1 LLAANLL
8 CGVPIVTNEHK
19 PDAENQAEEQELN
32 NEPVIAEQTVTEG
45 ETDNTSELEDDVSP
59 VDIEPTVDDEAEQL
73 KAQLAEAKDQV
84 IRAAADSQNTRR
96 RAEKDVEGARRYALE
111 KFSADLLPVVDNLER
126 ALASVAG
133 DDGALKPIVEGV
145 ELTLKSFIDVLAK
158 YKVEQINPEGEPFDP
173 QLHQAVGMVPNPD
186 VEPNSVL
193 HVAQKGYS
201 LNGRVIRAA
210 MVMVAKAPE

>member
-1 LLAANLL
+1 M
-8 CGVPIVTNEHK
+8 TNEHK
-19 PDAENQAEEQELN
+19 PDAEDQAPEQDPTIVE
-32 NEPVIAEQTVTEG
+32 VAAETEQD
-45 ETDNTSELEDDVSP
+45 TASELDADDSQVE
-59 VDIEPTVDDEAEQL
+59 VAADDEIGQL
-73 KAQLAEAKDQV
+73 KAQLAEAKDQAV
-84 IRAAADSQNTRR
+84 RAAADSQNTRR

-126 ALASVAG
+126 ALASVEG
-133 DDGALKPIVEGV
+133 DDEALKPIVEGV

-158 YKVEQINPEGEPFDP
+158 YKIEQINPEGEPFDP

>member
-1 LLAANLL
+1 
-8 CGVPIVTNEHK
+8 VTTEDK
-19 PDAENQAEEQELN
+19 PDAENQAEEQDLN
-32 NEPVIAEQTVTEG
+32 
-45 ETDNTSELEDDVSP
+45 
-59 VDIEPTVDDEAEQL
+59 IEEVVEAEQETPDEL
-73 KAQLAEAKDQV
+73 DENDILVDADVSVDSEIEQLREQLAEAKDQAV
-84 IRAAADSQNTRR
+84 RSVAESQNTRR
-96 RAEKDVEGARRYALE
+96 RAEKDVEAARRYALE

-126 ALASVAG
+126 ALESVA
-133 DDGALKPIVEGV
+133 DDNEALKPIVEGV

-210 MVMVAKAPE
+210 MVMVAKSAE

>member
-1 LLAANLL
+1 
-8 CGVPIVTNEHK
+8 VTTEDK

-32 NEPVIAEQTVTEG
+32 
-45 ETDNTSELEDDVSP
+45 
-59 VDIEPTVDDEAEQL
+59 IEEEVEAEQETPYEL
-73 KAQLAEAKDQV
+73 DENDVLVDADVSVDSEIEQLREQLAEAKDQAV
-84 IRAAADSQNTRR
+84 RSVAESQNTRR
-96 RAEKDVEGARRYALE
+96 RAEKDVEAARRYALE

-126 ALASVAG
+126 ALESVA
-133 DDGALKPIVEGV
+133 DDNEALKPIVEGV

>member
-19 PDAENQAEEQELN
+19 PDAENQAEEQDLN
-32 NEPVIAEQTVTEG
+32 TEEVAAEAEQDTPY
-45 ETDNTSELEDDVSP
+45 ELDEDDSQVEIEVSA
-59 VDIEPTVDDEAEQL
+59 DNEIEQL

-126 ALASVAG
+126 ALASTAG
-133 DDGALKPIVEGV
+133 DDDALKPIVEGV

>member
-19 PDAENQAEEQELN
+19 PDAETQAEEQDLN
-32 NEPVIAEQTVTEG
+32 TEEVAAEAEQDTPY
-45 ETDNTSELEDDVSP
+45 ELDEDDSQVEIEVSA
-59 VDIEPTVDDEAEQL
+59 DNEIEQL

-126 ALASVAG
+126 ALASTAG
-133 DDGALKPIVEGV
+133 DDDVLKPIVEGV

>member
-1 LLAANLL
+1 
-8 CGVPIVTNEHK
+8 VTNEHK
-19 PDAENQAEEQELN
+19 PDAEDQAPEQDPTIVE
-32 NEPVIAEQTVTEG
+32 VAAETEQD
-45 ETDNTSELEDDVSP
+45 TASELDADDSQVE
-59 VDIEPTVDDEAEQL
+59 VAADDEIGQL
-73 KAQLAEAKDQV
+73 KAQLAEAKDQAV
-84 IRAAADSQNTRR
+84 RAAADSQNTRR

-126 ALASVAG
+126 ALASVEG
-133 DDGALKPIVEGV
+133 DDEALKPIVEGV

-158 YKVEQINPEGEPFDP
+158 YKIEQINPEGEPFDP

>member
-1 LLAANLL
+1 
-8 CGVPIVTNEHK
+8 VTTEDK
-19 PDAENQAEEQELN
+19 PDAENQAEEQDLN
-32 NEPVIAEQTVTEG
+32 
-45 ETDNTSELEDDVSP
+45 
-59 VDIEPTVDDEAEQL
+59 IEEEVEAEQETPDEL
-73 KAQLAEAKDQV
+73 DENDILVDADVSVDSEIEQLREQLAEAKDQAV
-84 IRAAADSQNTRR
+84 RSVAESQNTRR
-96 RAEKDVEGARRYALE
+96 RAEKDVEAARRYALE

-126 ALASVAG
+126 ALESVA
-133 DDGALKPIVEGV
+133 DDNEALKPIVEGV

>member
-19 PDAENQAEEQELN
+19 PDAENQAEEQDLN
-32 NEPVIAEQTVTEG
+32 TEEVAAEAEQ
-45 ETDNTSELEDDVSP
+45 DISYELDEDDSQAEIEVSA
-59 VDIEPTVDDEAEQL
+59 DNEIEQL

-126 ALASVAG
+126 ALASTAG
-133 DDGALKPIVEGV
+133 DDDALKPIVEGV

>member
-19 PDAENQAEEQELN
+19 PDTENQAQEQDLNTEEVAAEIEQDTPYELDEEN
-32 NEPVIAEQTVTEG
+32 GQI
-45 ETDNTSELEDDVSP
+45 
-59 VDIEPTVDDEAEQL
+59 DIETLVGDEVEQL

-133 DDGALKPIVEGV
+133 DDDALKPIVEGV

>member
-1 LLAANLL
+1 LLAVNLL

-19 PDAENQAEEQELN
+19 PDAENQAEEQDLN
-32 NEPVIAEQTVTEG
+32 TEEVAAEAEQDTPY
-45 ETDNTSELEDDVSP
+45 ELDEDDSQVEIEVSS
-59 VDIEPTVDDEAEQL
+59 DNEIEQL

-84 IRAAADSQNTRR
+84 VRAAADSQNTRR

-126 ALASVAG
+126 ALASTAG

>member
-1 LLAANLL
+1 
-8 CGVPIVTNEHK
+8 VTTEDK
-19 PDAENQAEEQELN
+19 PDAENQAEEQDLN
-32 NEPVIAEQTVTEG
+32 
-45 ETDNTSELEDDVSP
+45 
-59 VDIEPTVDDEAEQL
+59 IEEVVEAEQETPYEL
-73 KAQLAEAKDQV
+73 DENDILVDADVSVDSEIEQLREQLAEAKDQAV
-84 IRAAADSQNTRR
+84 RSVAESQNTRR
-96 RAEKDVEGARRYALE
+96 RAEKDVEAARRYALE

-126 ALASVAG
+126 ALESVA
-133 DDGALKPIVEGV
+133 DDNEALKPIVEGV

>member
-1 LLAANLL
+1 
-8 CGVPIVTNEHK
+8 VTTEDK
-19 PDAENQAEEQELN
+19 PDAENQAEEQDLN
-32 NEPVIAEQTVTEG
+32 
-45 ETDNTSELEDDVSP
+45 
-59 VDIEPTVDDEAEQL
+59 IEEVVEAEQETPDEL
-73 KAQLAEAKDQV
+73 DENDILVDADVSVDSEIEQLREQLAEAKDQAV
-84 IRAAADSQNTRR
+84 RSVAESQNTRR
-96 RAEKDVEGARRYALE
+96 RAEKDVEAARRYALE

-126 ALASVAG
+126 ALESVA
-133 DDGALKPIVEGV
+133 DDNEALKPIVEGV

-210 MVMVAKAPE
+210 MVMVAKAAE

>member
-1 LLAANLL
+1 L
-8 CGVPIVTNEHK
+8 CGVPIVTSKDK
-19 PDAENQAEEQELN
+19 PDTENQVEEQDLNTEQVAAEIDQDTPCEPAAENGQ
-32 NEPVIAEQTVTEG
+32 I
-45 ETDNTSELEDDVSP
+45 
-59 VDIEPTVDDEAEQL
+59 DIETVVDDEIEQL

-84 IRAAADSQNTRR
+84 VRAAADSQNTRR

-126 ALASVAG
+126 ALDSVAG
-133 DDGALKPIVEGV
+133 DDEALKPIVEGV

-158 YKVEQINPEGEPFDP
+158 YKIEQINPEGEPFDP

>member
-1 LLAANLL
+1 L
-8 CGVPIVTNEHK
+8 CGVTIVTTEDK

-32 NEPVIAEQTVTEG
+32 
-45 ETDNTSELEDDVSP
+45 
-59 VDIEPTVDDEAEQL
+59 IEEVEAEQETPYEL
-73 KAQLAEAKDQV
+73 DENDVLVDADVSVDSEIEQLREQLAEAKDQAV
-84 IRAAADSQNTRR
+84 RSVAESQNTRR
-96 RAEKDVEGARRYALE
+96 RAEKDVEAARRYALE

-126 ALASVAG
+126 ALESVA
-133 DDGALKPIVEGV
+133 DDDEALKPIVEGV

>member
-32 NEPVIAEQTVTEG
+32 NEQVTAEETVTEA
-45 ETDNTSELEDDVSP
+45 EKDNAYELEDGVSQ
-59 VDIEPTVDDEAEQL
+59 VDIEPMIDDEVEQL

-84 IRAAADSQNTRR
+84 VRAAADSQNTRR

-126 ALASVAG
+126 ALASTAG
-133 DDGALKPIVEGV
+133 DDALKPIVEGV

-186 VEPNSVL
+186 IEPNSVL

>member
-1 LLAANLL
+1 M
-8 CGVPIVTNEHK
+8 TNEHK

-126 ALASVAG
+126 ALASTAG
-133 DDGALKPIVEGV
+133 DDDALKPIVEGV
-145 ELTLKSFIDVLAK
+145 ELTLKSFIDVLSTFLASDSLK
-158 YKVEQINPEGEPFDP
+158 KKGFLSTKFPLSKEPKKLRQICCC
-173 QLHQAVGMVPNPD
+173 L
-186 VEPNSVL
+186 
-193 HVAQKGYS
+193 
-201 LNGRVIRAA
+201 
-210 MVMVAKAPE
+210 

>member
-1 LLAANLL
+1 M
-8 CGVPIVTNEHK
+8 TNKHK
-19 PDAENQAEEQELN
+19 PDAEDQAPEQDPNIEE
-32 NEPVIAEQTVTEG
+32 VTAETEQD
-45 ETDNTSELEDDVSP
+45 TASELDADDSQV
-59 VDIEPTVDDEAEQL
+59 ETAADDEIEQL

-84 IRAAADSQNTRR
+84 VRAAADSQNTRR

-126 ALASVAG
+126 ALASVEG
-133 DDGALKPIVEGV
+133 DDDALKPIIEGV

>member
-1 LLAANLL
+1 M
-8 CGVPIVTNEHK
+8 TNEHK

-32 NEPVIAEQTVTEG
+32 TEEVAAEAEQDTPY
-45 ETDNTSELEDDVSP
+45 ELDEDDSQVEIEVSA
-59 VDIEPTVDDEAEQL
+59 DNEIEQL

-126 ALASVAG
+126 ALASTAG
-133 DDGALKPIVEGV
+133 DDDALKPIVEGV

-158 YKVEQINPEGEPFDP
+158 YKIEQINPEGEPFDP

>member
-1 LLAANLL
+1 
-8 CGVPIVTNEHK
+8 VTNEHK
-19 PDAENQAEEQELN
+19 PDAEDQAPEQDPNIEEVAADDEQATAYELN
-32 NEPVIAEQTVTEG
+32 E
-45 ETDNTSELEDDVSP
+45 DNSQVE
-59 VDIEPTVDDEAEQL
+59 IEVATDDEIEQL
-73 KAQLAEAKDQV
+73 KAQLAEAKDQI
-84 IRAAADSQNTRR
+84 IRAAADSQNARR

-126 ALASVAG
+126 ALASVAE
-133 DDGALKPIVEGV
+133 DDEILKPIIEGV
-145 ELTLKSFIDVLAK
+145 ELTLKSFTDVLAK
-158 YKVEQINPEGEPFDP
+158 YKIEQINPEGEPFDP

>member
-1 LLAANLL
+1 
-8 CGVPIVTNEHK
+8 VTTEDK
-19 PDAENQAEEQELN
+19 PDAENQAEEQDLN
-32 NEPVIAEQTVTEG
+32 
-45 ETDNTSELEDDVSP
+45 
-59 VDIEPTVDDEAEQL
+59 IEEVVEAEQETPDEL
-73 KAQLAEAKDQV
+73 DENDILVDADVSVDSEIEQLREQLAEAKDQAV
-84 IRAAADSQNTRR
+84 RSVAESQNTRR
-96 RAEKDVEGARRYALE
+96 RAEKDVEAARRYALE

-126 ALASVAG
+126 ALESVA
-133 DDGALKPIVEGV
+133 DDNEALKPIVEGV

>member
-1 LLAANLL
+1 L
-8 CGVPIVTNEHK
+8 CGVTIVTTEDK
-19 PDAENQAEEQELN
+19 PDAENQAEEQDLN
-32 NEPVIAEQTVTEG
+32 
-45 ETDNTSELEDDVSP
+45 
-59 VDIEPTVDDEAEQL
+59 IEEVVEAEQETPDEL
-73 KAQLAEAKDQV
+73 DENDILVDADVSVDSEIEQLREQLAEAKDQAV
-84 IRAAADSQNTRR
+84 RSVAESQNTRR
-96 RAEKDVEGARRYALE
+96 RAEKDVEAARRYALE

-126 ALASVAG
+126 ALESVA
-133 DDGALKPIVEGV
+133 DDNEALKPIVEGV

>member
-1 LLAANLL
+1 M
-8 CGVPIVTNEHK
+8 TTEDK
-19 PDAENQAEEQELN
+19 PDAENQAEEQDLN
-32 NEPVIAEQTVTEG
+32 
-45 ETDNTSELEDDVSP
+45 
-59 VDIEPTVDDEAEQL
+59 IEEVVEAEQETPDEL
-73 KAQLAEAKDQV
+73 DENDILVDADVSVDSEIEQLREQLAEAKDQAV
-84 IRAAADSQNTRR
+84 RSVAESQNTRR
-96 RAEKDVEGARRYALE
+96 RAEKDVEAARRYALE

-126 ALASVAG
+126 ALESVA
-133 DDGALKPIVEGV
+133 DDDEALKPIVEGV

>member
-1 LLAANLL
+1 
-8 CGVPIVTNEHK
+8 VTTEDK
-19 PDAENQAEEQELN
+19 PDAENQAEEQDLN
-32 NEPVIAEQTVTEG
+32 
-45 ETDNTSELEDDVSP
+45 
-59 VDIEPTVDDEAEQL
+59 IEEVVEAEQETPYEL
-73 KAQLAEAKDQV
+73 DENDILVDADVSVDSEIEQLREQLAEAKDQAV
-84 IRAAADSQNTRR
+84 RSVAESQNTRR
-96 RAEKDVEGARRYALE
+96 RAEKDVEAARRYALE

-126 ALASVAG
+126 ALESVV
-133 DDGALKPIVEGV
+133 DDDEALKPIVEGV

-201 LNGRVIRAA
+201 LNDRVIRAA

>member
-1 LLAANLL
+1 
-8 CGVPIVTNEHK
+8 VTTEDK
-19 PDAENQAEEQELN
+19 PDAENQAEEQDLN
-32 NEPVIAEQTVTEG
+32 
-45 ETDNTSELEDDVSP
+45 
-59 VDIEPTVDDEAEQL
+59 IEEVVEAEQETPDEL
-73 KAQLAEAKDQV
+73 DENDILVDADVSVDSEIEQLREQLAEAKDQAV
-84 IRAAADSQNTRR
+84 RSVAESQNTRR
-96 RAEKDVEGARRYALE
+96 RAEKDVEAARRYALE

-126 ALASVAG
+126 ALESVA
-133 DDGALKPIVEGV
+133 DDDEALKPIVEGV

>member
-1 LLAANLL
+1 
-8 CGVPIVTNEHK
+8 VTTEDK
-19 PDAENQAEEQELN
+19 PDAENQAEEQDLNIKEEVVEVEQETPDELDEN
-32 NEPVIAEQTVTEG
+32 DVLV
-45 ETDNTSELEDDVSP
+45 EDDVSF
-59 VDIEPTVDDEAEQL
+59 DSEIEQL
-73 KAQLAEAKDQV
+73 REQLAEAKDQAV
-84 IRAAADSQNTRR
+84 RSVAESQNTRR
-96 RAEKDVEGARRYALE
+96 RAEKDVEAARRYALE

-126 ALASVAG
+126 ALESVA
-133 DDGALKPIVEGV
+133 DDDEALKPIVEGV

-210 MVMVAKAPE
+210 MVMVAKAAE